1 MRFARDVK
9 MNHYIYASKTDP
21 YHTSKWGELYP
32 QSEID
37 QIQKLVKVGEET
49 KCYYTWSV
57 HISGFFTNLD
67 TSNETAYNERYQ
79 KLLAKFRQLYDAGVR
94 KFDIL
99 NDDFGQGTHED
110 VVNLLNKLTK
120 EFIIPNN
127 CKPITYCMQGYNK
140 AWSKEAELSKKT

>member
-1 MRFARDVK
+1 MKRQNVT
-9 MNHYIYASKTDP
+9 I
-21 YHTSKWGELYP
+21 
-32 QSEID
+32 
-37 QIQKLVKVGEET
+37 
-49 KCYYTWSV
+49 TWSV
-57 HISGFFTNLD
+57 HISGIFHQFRYIRI
-67 TSNETAYNERYQ
+67 ETAYNERYQ

-140 AWSKEAELSKKT
+140 AWSKEAELKCIKKT